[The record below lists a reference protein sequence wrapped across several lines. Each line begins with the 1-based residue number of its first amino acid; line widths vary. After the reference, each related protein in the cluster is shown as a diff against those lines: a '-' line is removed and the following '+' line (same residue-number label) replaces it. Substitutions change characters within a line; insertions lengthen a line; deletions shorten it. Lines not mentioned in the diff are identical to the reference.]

1 MRLVMGGILNFA
13 LVSMVLILF
22 VASLWY
28 FFQTIRVMWR
38 YNFLV
43 AIIAI
48 FFVPLVHIIFYFFPK
63 SGFNSD
69 EKAPFK
75 KYFLSIAAIIVLGI
89 SASVVIPT
97 LEYQDLGLPMGDRN
111 IEINTDTDIKSE
123 PWDWDIRA
131 EDLE

>member
-1 MRLVMGGILNFA
+1 MGGILNFA
-13 LVSMVLILF
+13 LVSVVLILF
-22 VASLWY
+22 IASLWY

-63 SGFNSD
+63 SGFNND
-69 EKAPFK
+69 ERSPFK
-75 KYFLSIAAIIVLGI
+75 KYFLSIAAIIVIGI
-89 SASVVIPT
+89 SASIAIPT
-97 LEYQDLGLPMGDRN
+97 LEYQDLGRSIGDRN
-111 IEINTDTDIKSE
+111 TETNNDNESE

>member
-1 MRLVMGGILNFA
+1 MGGILNFA
-13 LVSMVLILF
+13 LVSVVLILF

-38 YNFLV
+38 YSFLV

-48 FFVPLVHIIFYFFPK
+48 FFVPIIHIIFYFFPK

-69 EKAPFK
+69 ERAPFK

-89 SASVVIPT
+89 SASVVIPS
-97 LEYQDLGLPMGDRN
+97 LEYQDLGLSMSEGN
-111 IEINTDTDIKSE
+111 TEINNDTESE
-123 PWDWDIRA
+123 PWEWDIRA

>member
-1 MRLVMGGILNFA
+1 MGGISNFA
-13 LVSMVLILF
+13 LVSVVLILF

-69 EKAPFK
+69 EREPFK
-75 KYFLSIAAIIVLGI
+75 KYFLSIVAIIVLGI
-89 SASVVIPT
+89 SVSVVVPT
-97 LEYQDLGLPMGDRN
+97 LEYQDLGRSMSDGN
-111 IEINTDTDIKSE
+111 TEINSEINKDTESE
-123 PWDWDIRA
+123 PWEWDIRA

>member
-1 MRLVMGGILNFA
+1 
-13 LVSMVLILF
+13 
-22 VASLWY
+22 
-28 FFQTIRVMWR
+28 MWR

-69 EKAPFK
+69 EREPFK
-75 KYFLSIAAIIVLGI
+75 KYFLSIVAIIVLGI
-89 SASVVIPT
+89 SASVVVPT
-97 LEYQDLGLPMGDRN
+97 LEYQDLGRSMSDGN
-111 IEINTDTDIKSE
+111 TEINSEINKDTESE
-123 PWDWDIRA
+123 PWEWDIRA

>member
-1 MRLVMGGILNFA
+1 MGGILNFA
-13 LVSMVLILF
+13 LISVVLVLF
-22 VASLWY
+22 IASLWY

-38 YNFLV
+38 YSFLV

-63 SGFNSD
+63 NGFNSD
-69 EKAPFK
+69 DKEPFK
-75 KYFLSIAAIIVLGI
+75 KYFLSIAAIIALGI
-89 SASVVIPT
+89 VASVAIPN
-97 LEYQDLGLPMGDRN
+97 LEYQDLDGSMNGRN
-111 IEINTDTDIKSE
+111 TEINNDAESE

>member
-13 LVSMVLILF
+13 LVSVVLILF

-48 FFVPLVHIIFYFFPK
+48 FFVPIIHIIFYFFPK

-69 EKAPFK
+69 ERAPFK

-89 SASVVIPT
+89 SASVVIPS
-97 LEYQDLGLPMGDRN
+97 LEYQDLGRSISDGN
-111 IEINTDTDIKSE
+111 TEINNDTESE
-123 PWDWDIRA
+123 PWEWDIRA

>member
-1 MRLVMGGILNFA
+1 MGSILNFA
-13 LVSMVLILF
+13 LISVVLFLF

-69 EKAPFK
+69 ERAPFK
-75 KYFLSIAAIIVLGI
+75 KYFLSIAAIIAVGI
-89 SASVVIPT
+89 VASVAIPT
-97 LEYQDLGLPMGDRN
+97 LEYQDLDGSMNYRN
-111 IEINTDTDIKSE
+111 TEVNNDAESE

>member
-1 MRLVMGGILNFA
+1 MGGISNFA
-13 LVSMVLILF
+13 LVSVVLILF

-69 EKAPFK
+69 EREPFK
-75 KYFLSIAAIIVLGI
+75 KYFLSIVAIIVLGI
-89 SASVVIPT
+89 SASVVVPT
-97 LEYQDLGLPMGDRN
+97 LEYQDLGRSMSDGN
-111 IEINTDTDIKSE
+111 TEINSEINKDTESE
-123 PWDWDIRA
+123 PWEWDIRA